1 MIQRRTPMPGPM
13 PRRGDGK
20 PVLAVGG
27 RVLVTARPGVP
38 VVALSDENG
47 VAIGISMGTD
57 DEVEIVAWRPR
68 GPSGPRYRIRSA
80 ADGVEGWVDAGSL
93 RPRPAPPPVAPRPQR
108 LAPAPPP
115 RAGVS
120 ARPRRPVR

>member
-47 VAIGISMGTD
+47 VATGASMGTD
-57 DEVEIVAWRPR
+57 KEVEIVAWRPR
-68 GPSGPRYRIRSA
+68 GPSGPRYRVRNAS
-80 ADGVEGWVDAGSL
+80 DGVEGWVDAGSL
-93 RPRPAPPPVAPRPQR
+93 RPRPVLPVAPRPQK
-108 LAPAPPP
+108 LPPAPPP
-115 RAGVS
+115 RAAVT
-120 ARPRRPVR
+120 ARPRKPTR